1 MPKDREETSSM
12 LHPSGSTSERLA
24 EMTNAADLGGGQS
37 RINDQHRKGKKTA
50 RERID
55 LLLDQGS
62 FVEIDKFVLPR
73 NQEGFS
79 EVKHYGDGV
88 VTGHGTI
95 EGRAV
100 FLFAHDFTVYGG
112 SLGEMFGKKVTKV
125 MDLALKAGVPFI
137 GLNDSGG
144 ARIQEGVQS
153 LASYS
158 EIFFRN
164 TICSG
169 VIPQV
174 SAILGLAQ
182 EERYIHLQ

>member
-1 MPKDREETSSM
+1 MSKDRERKSSV
-12 LHPSGSTSERLA
+12 LPLSGSNSERLA

-37 RINDQHRKGKKTA
+37 RIDDQHRKGKKTA

-95 EGRAV
+95 EGRR
-100 FLFAHDFTVYGG
+100 FSYLLTT
-112 SLGEMFGKKVTKV
+112 SPSME
-125 MDLALKAGVPFI
+125 
-137 GLNDSGG
+137 
-144 ARIQEGVQS
+144 E
-153 LASYS
+153 AS
-158 EIFFRN
+158 EK
-164 TICSG
+164 CSG
-169 VIPQV
+169 RRSRRSWISP
-174 SAILGLAQ
+174 
-182 EERYIHLQ
+182 